1 MTTAIGVGLLLL
13 ILATLIAFVALWR
26 WLTKPSLG
34 GDETVE
40 AMWGIVAA
48 LHDRVQRLEAVTDR
62 LERLTEPSRGWVRTL
77 GGDRQ

>member
-1 MTTAIGVGLLLL
+1 MTTAIGFGLLLL
-13 ILATLIAFVALWR
+13 ILAMLTAFVALWR
-26 WLTKPSLG
+26 WMTKPSI

-40 AMWGIVAA
+40 ALWGIVAA

-62 LERLTEPSRGWVRTL
+62 LERLTEPSRGRVVTL